1 MRFIK
6 VEKDEQLKVL
16 KSLCLFDVEVIKS
29 IDPQFTS
36 TPREIAMNPRFV
48 PHFKVR
54 LIFI

>member
-36 TPREIAMNPRFV
+36 TPREIAMNPRFMR
-48 PHFKVR
+48 HFKVR